1 MRYRSDICFML
12 ASFEILVFPL
22 YTRYPKGE
30 AVFLLYGRNK
40 ERTALQYPSLSYG
53 IKKLLFHA
61 AVKRVKR
68 KLLWDFQRY
77 FTQRILQKI
86 DEMTVFLLPLDV
98 SYPGINQR
106 FKKNKKNKRQ
116 RITTLWCPVIEWE
129 TGLKKT
135 NVSGLQYFPALP
147 SPRAV

>member
-1 MRYRSDICFML
+1 MFPVRFKGFVIEKKCGTDQNICFML

-61 AVKRVKR
+61 EVKRVKR
-68 KLLWDFQRY
+68 KLL
-77 FTQRILQKI
+77 
-86 DEMTVFLLPLDV
+86 
-98 SYPGINQR
+98 
-106 FKKNKKNKRQ
+106 
-116 RITTLWCPVIEWE
+116 
-129 TGLKKT
+129 
-135 NVSGLQYFPALP
+135 
-147 SPRAV
+147 